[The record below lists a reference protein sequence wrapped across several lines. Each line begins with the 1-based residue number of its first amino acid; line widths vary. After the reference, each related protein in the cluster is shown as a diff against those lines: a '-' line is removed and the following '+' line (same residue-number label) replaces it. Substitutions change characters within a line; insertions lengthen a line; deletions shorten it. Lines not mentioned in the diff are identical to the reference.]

1 MADQN
6 ARAINLAARR
16 AIDPDYVVGEA
27 IEPLANRHGGTS
39 FVGRTRTSFIR
50 CGDEASRSRERP
62 PNHGGRSGG
71 GDPSG
76 GSAGGGPRG
85 CGSPGGARG
94 SHDATSTAPTPGAA
108 RPP

>member
-62 PNHGGRSGG
+62 PNHGGRRGG
-71 GDPSG
+71 G
-76 GSAGGGPRG
+76 GSSRGPAGGGPGG
-85 CGSPGGARG
+85 CGPPGGGRG
-94 SHDATSTAPTPGAA
+94 EPDAT
-108 RPP
+108 